1 MKQISKQDID
11 TLLQLQKA
19 ESQIVKLE
27 ASLAADGNRE
37 AKLQQRQDEFEQGLE
52 RQRKDLEVCNAS
64 CKEIEQE
71 IALIDQ
77 RIAKSNETLR
87 MVRSNKE
94 YQVLLREVED
104 NRRRKE
110 GIETSLL
117 ELLDE
122 KEALA
127 KSIAETEQEFLQLKT
142 QLDAEKKELASQ
154 LAENK
159 ALLEKYREE
168 QKQIGDHLAPSLMA
182 LFKRIAKMNRGFAV
196 ANVEDAICMGCFMN
210 VPPQLYIEVQRAK
223 ELICCPQ
230 CSRILYYEQASGEE

>member
-1 MKQISKQDID
+1 MKQISKQDIE
-11 TLLQLQKA
+11 TLLQLQKTEA
-19 ESQIVKLE
+19 QIVKLE
-27 ASLAADGNRE
+27 ASLIEDGKKE

-52 RQRKDLEVCNAS
+52 NQKKDLDLCVAS
-64 CKEIEQE
+64 CKELEQE

-77 RIAKSNETLR
+77 RISKSNETLR

-117 ELLDE
+117 ELLEE
-122 KEALA
+122 KETHT
-127 KSIAETEQEFLQLKT
+127 KGIEETEQEFLQLKK
-142 QLDAEKKELASQ
+142 QVEAEKETLVSQ
-154 LAENK
+154 LSENK

-168 QKQIGDHLAPSLMA
+168 QKQIGQNMESSLMG

-196 ANVEDAICMGCFMN
+196 ANVQDAVCMGCFMN
-210 VPPQLYIEVQRAK
+210 IPPQLYIEVQRAK

-230 CSRILYYEQASGEE
+230 CSRILYYEQDSQEE